1 MLQCKKIILGISGG
15 IAAYKVPELIR
26 QLLAKNAEVRVVATK
41 NALQFVTPVTLQTL
55 SRNKI
60 TSEVFEPVSNF
71 NVEHVSN
78 ADWADCML
86 VAPATANIIG
96 KFANGIADD
105 ALSDK
110 HFLAFDNKP
119 VFIAPAMND
128 KMYEHPVVPQYAVAS
143 Y

>member
-26 QLLAKNAEVRVVATK
+26 QLLAKCGSTRCSDK

-96 KFANGIADD
+96 NLPTNSRR
-105 ALSDK
+105 ALST
-110 HFLAFDNKP
+110 AFWRSTNRIYSTCHERQN
-119 VFIAPAMND
+119 V
-128 KMYEHPVVPQYAVAS
+128 
-143 Y
+143 